1 MVEALLTLDE
11 RKDQATQRVGGE
23 TPRSI
28 AADIREMLD
37 GGLLISISVYGMS
50 IISRALKWE
59 ELGFKTD
66 DENNSRLKAGAKL
79 LVAPDYAKKL
89 ASIET
94 RIRQCADRFTRA
106 LEAFRPWQWLS
117 FDAYDAF
124 LARWGELLAELET
137 LRAEGVERY
146 DEFVDENATYSGSLA
161 RRSWRTFQAS
171 YEYGAALVLPGGY
184 VFGPDD
190 EDAYVDWVVSNVL
203 EQMPTRDDIAYR
215 IRAKYKTA
223 VLFTQA
229 DLEIEAARQAEARAV
244 ESAAATRIQQEY
256 LQQHL
261 LRVEEQE
268 QERTIRTRNEAIRVA
283 EVERARAQLDQ
294 TISPLDEM
302 LHQLMNE
309 IAEGAQAV
317 LDSINKNG
325 HVRGKVADRA
335 RGLREL
341 FQMMGGRHLQDHGD
355 LERLLNDLD
364 AHLERTP
371 VVEKGQSAYKVE
383 NVVETL
389 GQIIEATH
397 AQVDDILKRT
407 DIQTRAGALEF

>member
-1 MVEALLTLDE
+1 MTAALLTLDE
-11 RKDQATQRVGGE
+11 RKAQATDLTG
-23 TPRSI
+23 TAPRSL
-28 AADIREMLD
+28 AADIQEMLD

-66 DENNSRLKAGAKL
+66 DEKNQRLKAGAKL

-89 ASIET
+89 ASLET
-94 RIRQCADRFTRA
+94 RIRQCANRFTRA

-124 LARWGELLAELET
+124 LSRWGDLMTELST
-137 LRAEGVERY
+137 LRAEGIERY
-146 DEFVDENATYSGSLA
+146 DEFCDENATYYGALA

-171 YEYGAALVLPGGY
+171 YEQGAALVLPGGY
-184 VFGPDD
+184 IFGPND

-215 IRAKYKTA
+215 IRAEYKTA

-229 DLEIEAARQAEARAV
+229 DLAQEAARQAEAYAV
-244 ESAAATRIQQEY
+244 EVEADTRIRHAAM
-256 LQQHL
+256 QQHL
-261 LRVEEQE
+261 LRIEEQE
-268 QERTIRTRNEAIRVA
+268 QERTIRTRNEAIRRA
-283 EVERARAQLDQ
+283 EVERARAQLEQ

-302 LHQLMNE
+302 LQQLMGE
-309 IAEGAQAV
+309 ITAGAQAV
-317 LDSINKNG
+317 LDSISKNG
-325 HVRGKVADRA
+325 YVRGKVAERA

-355 LERLLNDLD
+355 LERLLDELS
-364 AHLERTP
+364 ARLERHPATD
-371 VVEKGQSAYKVE
+371 KDQLAYKVD
-383 NVVETL
+383 NVIETL
-389 GQIIEATH
+389 GQIVDATR

-407 DIQTRAGALEF
+407 DVQTRAAALEF